1 MTSIREIVRYLCLT
15 PPADAALRL
24 RRRVGLIDPTEAHR
38 QGILRSRAALRV
50 QKLVDFLNRYEMI
63 LDRAIAWPRLDFEG
77 AHVLE
82 LGAGA
87 LLGWGPLAL
96 FRGAERFVAVDPGWR
111 PEILHDPDIGK
122 AFFRPLWRDLS
133 AIYGPRM
140 DFAAFMQALRERA
153 SAHAAPAHTAP
164 LEGPFDVVLSN
175 SCLEHITPLGE
186 TLARVAGLMA
196 QDGRFLHLVD
206 FGNHRPTP
214 GPFDGLYDRDP
225 EEVRRRRRDINLSRA
240 SDILHMFKACNVSA
254 AMVPYA
260 SAAPD
265 EIGLVHPA
273 WRTRYDDETLAL
285 KTAIFASRR

>member
-1 MTSIREIVRYLCLT
+1 MTTIREIARYLCLT
-15 PPADAALRL
+15 PPADVALRL
-24 RRRVGLIDPTEAHR
+24 RRRVGLIDPAEAHR

-63 LDRAIAWPRLDFEG
+63 LERAIGWPRLDFEG

-96 FRGAERFVAVDPGWR
+96 FRGAERYVAVDPGWR
-111 PEILHDPDIGK
+111 PEVLQDPDIGK
-122 AFFRPLWRDLS
+122 AFFRPLWRDLA

-140 DFAAFMQALRERA
+140 DYPAFMDALRERT
-153 SAHAAPAHTAP
+153 SAHAAPAHAAP
-164 LEGPFDVVLSN
+164 VEGPFDIVLSN
-175 SCLEHITPLGE
+175 SCLEHISPLGE

-196 QDGRFLHLVD
+196 PDGRFLHLVD

-214 GPFDGLYDRDP
+214 GPFDGLYDRAP
-225 EEVRRRRRDINLSRA
+225 EEVRRRDINLSRA
-240 SDILHMFKACNVSA
+240 TDILRMFEASGLST

-273 WRTRYDDETLAL
+273 WRTRYDDATLAI